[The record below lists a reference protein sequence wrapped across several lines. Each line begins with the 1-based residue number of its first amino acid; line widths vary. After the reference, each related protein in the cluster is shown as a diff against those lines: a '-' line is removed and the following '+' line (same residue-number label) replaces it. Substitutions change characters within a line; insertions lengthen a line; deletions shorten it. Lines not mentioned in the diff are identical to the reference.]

1 MGKLPGIDIAIL
13 LAYLAGI
20 VGFGCWF
27 VRKSRSTNEFM
38 AAGRSLPGWA
48 VGLSIFGTYVSSI
61 SFLANPGKSFGGN
74 WNPFVFGLS
83 LPIAAFIAGRFFV
96 PLYRRSGE
104 VSAYNHLERRFG
116 PWARTYAVVCYLLS
130 QLARMGTIMYL
141 VALALEP
148 LTGWPVLAIIAVTGV
163 LVTVYTLIGGI
174 EAVIWTDVMQ
184 SLVLTTGAILCVL
197 LLLFGMPEGPAQV
210 FRIAAQGNKFSLGS
224 FGVSLTQPTFWVVLT
239 YGLVMNL
246 QNFGID
252 QSFVQRYITA
262 KSDQAAVRSV
272 WLGALLY
279 LPISALLFFIGTA
292 LFAFYTA
299 QPELLPATLNPLE
312 TPDEVFPHF
321 IVSEL
326 PAGVTGLLIAAVF
339 AAAMSSVDSSLNCSA
354 TLFLQDIYK
363 RYIRRKADV
372 GERESMWVLY
382 LTTLVWGAAGTMT
395 AMAMI
400 HVKSALDAWWQLAG
414 IFSGGMLGLFLLGL
428 IAHRAKNA
436 AAATGVVIGVLIIL
450 WMSLSARWGL
460 VEGTAS
466 IDRGSTVVAGKDTH
480 FYEELRPGDEIV
492 IADVTMTVESIND
505 NQQLTVTQP
514 FSPDDVKR
522 EKIFKKDTLYR
533 LRSPFHGFMTI
544 VVGTLTILLVGL
556 AVSRF
561 TAKEEN
567 SEG

>member
-1 MGKLPGIDIAIL
+1 
-13 LAYLAGI
+13 
-20 VGFGCWF
+20 
-27 VRKSRSTNEFM
+27 
-38 AAGRSLPGWA
+38 
-48 VGLSIFGTYVSSI
+48 
-61 SFLANPGKSFGGN
+61 
-74 WNPFVFGLS
+74 
-83 LPIAAFIAGRFFV
+83 
-96 PLYRRSGE
+96 
-104 VSAYNHLERRFG
+104 
-116 PWARTYAVVCYLLS
+116 
-130 QLARMGTIMYL
+130 
-141 VALALEP
+141 
-148 LTGWPVLAIIAVTGV
+148 
-163 LVTVYTLIGGI
+163 
-174 EAVIWTDVMQ
+174 
-184 SLVLTTGAILCVL
+184 
-197 LLLFGMPEGPAQV
+197 
-210 FRIAAQGNKFSLGS
+210 
-224 FGVSLTQPTFWVVLT
+224 
-239 YGLVMNL
+239 
-246 QNFGID
+246 
-252 QSFVQRYITA
+252 
-262 KSDQAAVRSV
+262 
-272 WLGALLY
+272 
-279 LPISALLFFIGTA
+279 
-292 LFAFYTA
+292 
-299 QPELLPATLNPLE
+299 
-312 TPDEVFPHF
+312 
-321 IVSEL
+321 
-326 PAGVTGLLIAAVF
+326 LLIAAVF